1 MICEEKKKIIVPNNS
16 LLRPL
21 YANIVND
28 ANYAISELT
37 ELKCIDEI
45 NLNNFDL
52 ALVSPL
58 IYSVISQ
65 KNDERIIASNVLVIE
80 DFSGELTINIVPN
93 KDKLSTIFFEEVN
106 EFTIV
111 ATKLL
116 LSERY
121 GIEPQLVGNAAE
133 ADIILTRGNEKY
145 DGYIKLDLT
154 EDWFD
159 TFEVPL
165 VFGFWIVPNE
175 KFDSDTVGQIN
186 SFLDK
191 NILQTETIKSHSGDA
206 SDENNFER
214 IGYKHWNWDSHF
226 VDALE
231 KTFDLLFYR
240 NFASHIADV
249 KIAQQQP

>member
-1 MICEEKKKIIVPNNS
+1 MKKIIVSNNS
-16 LLRPL
+16 LLKPL

-28 ANYAISELT
+28 ANYKISELT

-45 NLNNFDL
+45 NSNNFDF

-58 IYSVISQ
+58 IYSVISK
-65 KNDERIIASNVLVIE
+65 KNDERIIKSNVLVIE
-80 DFSGELTINIVPN
+80 DFSGELTINIVPK
-93 KDKLSTIFFEEVN
+93 KDKLSTIFFEEIN

-133 ADIILTRGNEKY
+133 ADIILTRDNEKY
-145 DGYIKLDLT
+145 NDYIKLDLT

-159 TFEVPL
+159 TFEIPL
-165 VFGFWIVPNE
+165 VFGFWLVANE
-175 KFDSDTVGQIN
+175 KFSADTVEQTS

-191 NILQTETIKSHSGDA
+191 NILETEKIKAHNDA
-206 SDENNFER
+206 NNEDDFGR
-214 IGYKHWNWDSHF
+214 IGYKHWNWNDNF
-226 VDALE
+226 VDTLE
-231 KTFDLLFYR
+231 KTFDILYYR

-249 KIAQQQP
+249 KIAGDALC